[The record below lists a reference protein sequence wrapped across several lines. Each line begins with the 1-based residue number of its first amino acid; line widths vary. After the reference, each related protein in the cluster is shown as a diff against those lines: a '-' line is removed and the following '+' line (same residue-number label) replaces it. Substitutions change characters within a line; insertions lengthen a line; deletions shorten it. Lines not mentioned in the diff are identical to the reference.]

1 MGTRGRGVALTLC
14 VLMEHHH
21 QSLRLAY
28 LSRTRPGQA
37 MAGRS
42 MVTNTKVT
50 HKHLLVSYWLKN
62 LVPSI
67 LFYQPAMTA
76 LTSPECERALASAV
90 KK

>member
-21 QSLRLAY
+21 QSPRLAY

-42 MVTNTKVT
+42 NTKVT
-50 HKHLLVSYWLKN
+50 HKHLLVSYNWPEN
-62 LVPSI
+62 LLPSI
-67 LFYQPAMTA
+67 LFYQPPMTA